1 MLQPDKAEV
10 SVDGDDRL
18 TLIADQNR
26 YLRTIRGMTFGL
38 LLIASVSAIYFARD
52 FLLPVVLAFLLA
64 LTLSPIVRYLQRRGI
79 SPAVTSV
86 VLVAGV
92 LGVIAAATF
101 FLAGP
106 VSNWLERAPAIGHQI
121 SMKVEALRSPVDAVV
136 EASKQVDHLTETT
149 SSPNVQKVVIE
160 QPGLLSRAADNVV
173 GTLTTISIT
182 VVLLLFLLSS
192 GTLFY
197 EKMISILPTLSD
209 KKRALRIA
217 YDVEP
222 EISRY
227 LLTVT
232 VINVGL
238 GVAVGAAMAAT
249 GMPNPMLWGVA
260 TALLNFVPY
269 VGALT
274 NLATIAVVALLS
286 FDSVQQAMIPPIL
299 FVACIIIEGQFVT
312 PAILGRRLELNSV
325 AIFIT
330 LALWSWLWGIVGAIL
345 AVPMLVSVK
354 VLCDHF
360 EGLSSFGE
368 FLSAGS
374 PRSEPAEAA
383 PETSQV

>member
-1 MLQPDKAEV
+1 MLQPDKAEM
-10 SVDGDDRL
+10 SLGEDDRL
-18 TLIADQNR
+18 VLIADQNR

-79 SPAVTSV
+79 APAVTSV

-101 FLAGP
+101 FLATP

-192 GTLFY
+192 GTL
-197 EKMISILPTLSD
+197 ST
-209 KKRALRIA
+209 
-217 YDVEP
+217 
-222 EISRY
+222 
-227 LLTVT
+227 
-232 VINVGL
+232 
-238 GVAVGAAMAAT
+238 
-249 GMPNPMLWGVA
+249 
-260 TALLNFVPY
+260 
-269 VGALT
+269 
-274 NLATIAVVALLS
+274 
-286 FDSVQQAMIPPIL
+286 
-299 FVACIIIEGQFVT
+299 
-312 PAILGRRLELNSV
+312 RR
-325 AIFIT
+325 
-330 LALWSWLWGIVGAIL
+330 
-345 AVPMLVSVK
+345 
-354 VLCDHF
+354 
-360 EGLSSFGE
+360 
-368 FLSAGS
+368 
-374 PRSEPAEAA
+374 
-383 PETSQV
+383 